1 MPSFPLCPPP
11 PPPASQPESW
21 IPAGMEVLSF
31 FRHFNFLITCQV
43 MTFIV
48 FFLSLLLFKQTV
60 SFSSLGKFPC
70 ISDTFLTSHP
80 TPISFT
86 ILCIVRLFIEATFF
100 HFKKKS
106 MIFLTYC
113 NDLSALRVSFS
124 AYLYLPPASAWEG
137 SVDPQRKILQGH
149 C

>member
-11 PPPASQPESW
+11 PRFPTRKLDPSW
-21 IPAGMEVLSF
+21 YGGSIIF
-31 FRHFNFLITCQV
+31 QTFQFLDYVSGYDLYC
-43 MTFIV
+43 
-48 FFLSLLLFKQTV
+48 FFLSLLFKQTV
-60 SFSSLGKFPC
+60 SISSLGKFPC

-80 TPISFT
+80 TPISFM